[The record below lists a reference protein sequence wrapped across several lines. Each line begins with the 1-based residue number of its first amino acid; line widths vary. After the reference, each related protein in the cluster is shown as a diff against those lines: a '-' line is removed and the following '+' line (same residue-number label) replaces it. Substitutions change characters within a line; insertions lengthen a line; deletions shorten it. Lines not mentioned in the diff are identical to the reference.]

1 MAAVRLDAMLR
12 EFSAPTRTDTA
23 AEDVDGVLADLEGRF
38 PRLRLRLR
46 DEAGRVR
53 RFVRVYVNGRPIEEL
68 QGTATRLGAADQV
81 EILHSIQ
88 GG

>member
-12 EFSAPTRTDTA
+12 EFSAPTRTDTM
-23 AEDVDGVLADLEGRF
+23 AEDVDAALADLEARF

-53 RFVRVYVNGRPIEEL
+53 RFVRVYVNGRSIEEL
-68 QGTATRLGAADQV
+68 QGTATRLTAADQV

>member
-1 MAAVRLDAMLR
+1 MTEIRLDAMLR
-12 EFSAPTRTDTA
+12 EFSAPTRTETTA
-23 AEDVDGVLADLEGRF
+23 RDVDALLTDLETRF

-46 DEAGRVR
+46 DEAGQLR
-53 RFVRVYVNGRPIEEL
+53 RFVRVFVNGQPIDEL
-68 QGTATRLGAADQV
+68 QGFATRLDAHDQV